1 MAASRASFLGA
12 ALRAAR
18 KVSGL
23 TQADLADRAGVARAT
38 IVQIEGGRGRLP
50 TLTACAAALG
60 QTITVE
66 GGAVDG
72 VSVGT
77 ALADKRRQMGLTP
90 LQASALAK
98 IRIQSVA
105 DIEVGGDKVLVA
117 TAERLAEA
125 LGCRLTLAPAA
136 NPYASQSATE
146 ES

>member
-1 MAASRASFLGA
+1 MAASRTSFLGA

-23 TQADLADRAGVARAT
+23 TQADLAARAGVARAT

-77 ALADKRRQMGLTP
+77 ALADRRRQMGLTP
-90 LQASALAK
+90 LHASALAK

-105 DIEVGGDKVLVA
+105 DIEAGGTMVLVA
-117 TAERLAEA
+117 TVEKLAEA
-125 LGCRLTLAPAA
+125 LGCRLGLVTAGHDP
-136 NPYASQSATE
+136 PG
-146 ES
+146 